1 MRRAS
6 SSMMRGLA
14 SLFIAVGA
22 ASAALD
28 ARAQASAFPSKPVRL
43 IVPNAPGGAI
53 DILARLF
60 AQHLQ
65 PLWGQQVVIEY
76 KPGANTIV
84 GTEVVAK
91 APPDG
96 HTIGLVV
103 TSHVI
108 NPSLRSSL
116 PYDTLKDL
124 TGVTMTA
131 VSHIVIVASPS
142 LEANTLAEVIAL
154 AKKSPG
160 KLSYATPGS
169 GSAMHLTGEMLKAT
183 TGIDMVHVPF
193 KGSGPAYP
201 EVMAGRIQLLIDPL
215 FSSLSYIKSG
225 KLKPIAVSSARREPM
240 APDIATVAETI
251 PGFVTQSING
261 IVVPGATPR
270 EIVRKINADFVKVL
284 QVAELKERM
293 AGFGL
298 TPVGNTPE
306 QFDAIIRAEIE
317 RWAKVVK
324 DSGAKAD

>member
-1 MRRAS
+1 
-6 SSMMRGLA
+6 MRGRSRHIGAVMTIALA
-14 SLFIAVGA
+14 IGA
-22 ASAALD
+22 AILPV
-28 ARAQASAFPSKPVRL
+28 RTLAQPASFPSKPVRL

-65 PLWGQQVVIEY
+65 PLWGQQVLVEY

-91 APPDG
+91 SPADG

-108 NPSLRSSL
+108 NPSLRSSM

-124 TGVTMTA
+124 SGVTMTA
-131 VSHIVIVASPS
+131 ISHIVIVASPS

-154 AKKSPG
+154 AKKAPG
-160 KLSYATPGS
+160 KLSYASPGS
-169 GSAMHLTGEMLKAT
+169 GSAMHLTGELLKVLG
-183 TGIDMVHVPF
+183 GIDMVHIPF

-201 EVMAGRIQLLIDPL
+201 EVMAGRIGLLIDPL

-225 KLKPIAVSSARREPM
+225 KLKPIAVSSAKRETM
-240 APDIATVAETI
+240 APDIPTVAETV

-261 IVVPGATPR
+261 IVVPAATPR

-284 QVAELKERM
+284 EIAELKERM

-298 TPVGNTPE
+298 TPVGNSPE
-306 QFDAIIRAEIE
+306 QFDVIIRAEIE

-324 DSGAKAD
+324 ESGAKAD